1 MWETNR
7 ESICMLIN
15 KTFNLV
21 SKKSYNTKKQ
31 GGFPALAVAAKQNGI
46 NIKKKLLILYRSR
59 RILLK
64 LVRNKVFAHRAR
76 IYFMINELVIV

>member
-15 KTFNLV
+15 KIFNLV
-21 SKKSYNTKKQ
+21 SKKVIQHESKE
-31 GGFPALAVAAKQNGI
+31 GFPALAVAAKQNGI

-59 RILLK
+59 RIILK

-76 IYFMINELVIV
+76 IYFMINKLVIV